1 MNEFMISFLENWYII
16 FALAVTAVVG
26 IVVTVRQ
33 LSLRRVK
40 EWLKYAVSL
49 AEKELGSG
57 TGQLKLRKVYDD
69 FITKYPWISLMISFE
84 TFSTLVDE
92 ALVWLR
98 TQIKDN
104 KNIKNYV
111 SE

>member
-1 MNEFMISFLENWYII
+1 MNEFMISFLENWYFI

-26 IVVTVRQ
+26 IVVTVRK

-98 TQIKDN
+98 TQINDN